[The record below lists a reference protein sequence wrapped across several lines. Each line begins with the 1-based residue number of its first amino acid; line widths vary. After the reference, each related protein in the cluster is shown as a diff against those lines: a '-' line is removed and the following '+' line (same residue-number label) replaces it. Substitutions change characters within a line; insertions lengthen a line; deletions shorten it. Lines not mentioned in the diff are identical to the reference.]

1 MGASHTPDEILVLA
15 YEQAFTHLATSLVRD
30 SDIFERVYLVA
41 RSLQNRACVRLLLA
55 GLVAKIHRPEIDIRK
70 PYTAIGGTD
79 SYSGRS
85 YDETYITRFVNTY
98 RLPCNSTTAFLTP
111 AFRNRNIMLTPDVNL
126 EGRPPNVY
134 EALLQILTD
143 VEDNRISAEDLFA
156 ETIRNL
162 LVFRDEREQRMLSLI
177 AGLKTT
183 EGTMPLSAEGITSLI
198 EQHMRFRQ
206 ANTRGASRL
215 PVLIVAAAYAT
226 ASEYLRERAVPL
238 ESHNAADEQTG
249 SLGDLEITLTS
260 DDQIMTSYEMKM
272 RRVTHDDIDRA
283 LQKIKRTQRPI
294 DNYIFITTEPIDP
307 LVQEYA
313 VSLYEQTRGVEF
325 VILDCISFL
334 RHFLHLFHRLRGMY
348 LNAYQRLLLLEPE
361 SAVSQPLKEAFLA
374 MRQAA
379 ESME

>member
-1 MGASHTPDEILVLA
+1 VDA
-15 YEQAFTHLATSLVRD
+15 
-30 SDIFERVYLVA
+30 
-41 RSLQNRACVRLLLA
+41 
-55 GLVAKIHRPEIDIRK
+55 
-70 PYTAIGGTD
+70 
-79 SYSGRS
+79 YSGRS
-85 YDETYITRFVNTY
+85 YDEAYITRFINKY

-111 AFRNRNIMLTPDVNL
+111 AFRNRNIILTPDIHL
-126 EGRPPNVY
+126 EGRPADVY
-134 EALLQILTD
+134 EALLQLLTD
-143 VEDNRISAEDLFA
+143 VRDVRTSPEDLLA

-183 EGTMPLSAEGITSLI
+183 KGAMPLSSEGIVILI

-206 ANTRGASRL
+206 SNTRGTSRL
-215 PVLIVAAAYAT
+215 PVLIVAAAYTA
-226 ASEYLRERAVPL
+226 ASEYLRERALPL

-249 SLGDLEITLTS
+249 SIGDLEITLLS
-260 DDQIMTSYEMKM
+260 DDQVMTSYEMKT

-283 LQKIKRTQRPI
+283 LQKIERTKRPP

-313 VSLYEQTRGVEF
+313 ISLYEQTWDVEF
-325 VILDCISFL
+325 VVLDCISFL
-334 RHFLHLFHRLRGMY
+334 RHFLHLFHRLRGIY
-348 LNAYQRLLLLEPE
+348 LNVYQELLLLEPE

-379 ESME
+379 ESVE

>member
-1 MGASHTPDEILVLA
+1 MGTSYTPDEILDLA
-15 YEQAFTHLATSLVRD
+15 YERAFTHVATPLVGD
-30 SDIFERVYLVA
+30 ADIFERVYLVA
-41 RSLQNRACVRLLLA
+41 RNLQNRACVRLLLA
-55 GLVAKIHRPEIDIRK
+55 SLLVKIYRPEVDIRK
-70 PYTAIGGTD
+70 PYTAIDGTD
-79 SYSGRS
+79 TYSGRS
-85 YDETYITRFVNTY
+85 YDEMYITRFVNRY

-111 AFRNRNIMLTPDVNL
+111 AFRNRNITLTPDVHL
-126 EGRPPNVY
+126 EGRPASIY
-134 EALLQILTD
+134 AALLPLLTD
-143 VEDNRISAEDLFA
+143 VHDSRIPAEDLLA

-162 LVFRDEREQRMLSLI
+162 LVFRDEREQRMRSLI
-177 AGLKTT
+177 AGLKTS
-183 EGTMPLSAEGITSLI
+183 EEAMPLSSEGIVNLI

-206 ANTRGASRL
+206 PNTRGSSRL
-215 PVLIVAAAYAT
+215 PVLIVAAAYAA
-226 ASEYLRERAVPL
+226 ASEYLRERALSL

-249 SLGDLEITLTS
+249 SLGDLEITLAS

-283 LQKIKRTQRPI
+283 LQKIERIERPP

-313 VSLYEQTRGVEF
+313 VSLYEQTGGVEF

-334 RHFLHLFHRLRGMY
+334 RHFLHLFHRLRGVY
-348 LNAYQRLLLLEPE
+348 LNAYQEVLLLDPE

-379 ESME
+379 ESAE

>member
-1 MGASHTPDEILVLA
+1 MGARHTPDEILDLA
-15 YEQAFTHLATSLVRD
+15 YERAFTHLATSLVK
-30 SDIFERVYLVA
+30 SDIFERVYLVT

-55 GLVAKIHRPEIDIRK
+55 SLLAKIDRPEIDIRK
-70 PYTAIGGTD
+70 PYTAIGSVD
-79 SYSGRS
+79 AYSGRS
-85 YDETYITRFVNTY
+85 YDEAYITRFVNKY

-111 AFRNRNIMLTPDVNL
+111 AFRNRNIILTPDIHL
-126 EGRPPNVY
+126 EGRPADVY
-134 EALLQILTD
+134 EALLQLLTD
-143 VEDNRISAEDLFA
+143 VRDARTSPEDLLA

-183 EGTMPLSAEGITSLI
+183 KGAMPLSSEGIVILI

-206 ANTRGASRL
+206 SNTRGTSRL
-215 PVLIVAAAYAT
+215 PVLIVAAAYTA
-226 ASEYLRERAVPL
+226 ASEYLRERALPL

-249 SLGDLEITLTS
+249 SIGDLEITLLS
-260 DDQIMTSYEMKM
+260 DDQVMTSYEMKT

-283 LQKIKRTQRPI
+283 LQKIERTKRPP

-307 LVQEYA
+307 LMQEYA
-313 VSLYEQTRGVEF
+313 ISLYEQTGGVEF
-325 VILDCISFL
+325 VVLDCISFL
-334 RHFLHLFHRLRGMY
+334 RHFLHLFHRLRGIY
-348 LNAYQRLLLLEPE
+348 LNVYQELLLLEPE

-379 ESME
+379 ESVE

>member
-1 MGASHTPDEILVLA
+1 MGTSDTPDEILDLA
-15 YEQAFTHLATSLVRD
+15 YERAFTHLATSLVN

-41 RSLQNRACVRLLLA
+41 RNLQNRACVRLLLA
-55 GLVAKIHRPEIDIRK
+55 SLLAKIDRPEIDIRK
-70 PYTAIGGTD
+70 PYTAIGSAD
-79 SYSGRS
+79 AYSGRS
-85 YDETYITRFVNTY
+85 YDETYVTRFVNTY

-111 AFRNRNIMLTPDVNL
+111 AFRNRNIILTPDVHL
-126 EGRPPNVY
+126 EGRPAYVY
-134 EALLQILTD
+134 EALLHLLTD
-143 VEDNRISAEDLFA
+143 VQDVRPSPEDLLA

-162 LVFRDEREQRMLSLI
+162 LVFRDEREQRMISLI

-183 EGTMPLSAEGITSLI
+183 EGAIPLSSEGIVTLI

-206 ANTRGASRL
+206 TNTRGPSRL

-226 ASEYLRERAVPL
+226 ASEYLRERALPL

-249 SLGDLEITLTS
+249 SLGDLEITLIN
-260 DDQIMTSYEMKM
+260 DDQVMTSYEMKT
-272 RRVTHDDIDRA
+272 RCVSRDDIDRA
-283 LQKIKRTQRPI
+283 LQKIEISERRI

-313 VSLYEQTRGVEF
+313 ISLYEQTGGVEF
-325 VILDCISFL
+325 VILDRISFL
-334 RHFLHLFHRLRGMY
+334 HHFLHLFHRLRGVY
-348 LNAYQRLLLLEPE
+348 LNAYQELLLLEPE

-379 ESME
+379 ESAE